1 MSPGTTSLPAPPAI
15 LRVMRRVMLTGVT
28 GSVAGEGQAAVVVVV
43 MVEVE
48 WVVVV
53 VVVVVV
59 RRFHFCSGSF
69 STALADTQSI

>member
-1 MSPGTTSLPAPPAI
+1 MSPGNTSLPAPPAMR
-15 LRVMRRVMLTGVT
+15 RVMRRVMLTGVT

-53 VVVVVV
+53 VVV